1 MNLSAHVS
9 PELAFPDL
17 ESTDRYSI
25 LRTLA
30 EKVAATGAVKDADV
44 LYTSLIEREELGSTA
59 MGGGVAIPHCKLDG
73 IDKVVIAVGT
83 VPGGVDVDAPDQ
95 QDARL
100 FFLVVSPTDNPAEH
114 LKCLATISKWVRDSK
129 NVERVTSVHS
139 SQEIC
144 RCLASGDDT

>member
-1 MNLSAHVS
+1 MDLHVC

-30 EKVAATGAVKDADV
+30 EKVAAAGAVEDADA
-44 LYTSLIEREELGSTA
+44 LYASLLEREEVGSTA

-83 VPGGVDVDAPDQ
+83 VPAGVDVDAPDEE
-95 QDARL
+95 AVRL
-100 FFLVVSPTDNPAEH
+100 FFMVVSPTDNPAEH
-114 LKCLATISKWVRDSK
+114 LRCLAAISKWVRHTE
-129 NVERVTSVHS
+129 NVERLTSVHS
-139 SQEIC
+139 SEEIC
-144 RCLASGDDT
+144 RCLASGVDS